1 MKIKYTL
8 LGFFLDLFDWVV
20 LGFLPVIGDAIDLL
34 GTAFWLHILKSPVAL
49 IGAIEFIPLA
59 DVLPTNIFIGV
70 YADHKGAKKS

>member
-8 LGFFLDLFDWVV
+8 FGAILDAFDYLV
-20 LGFLPVIGDAIDLL
+20 LGFLPIIGDVVDLF
-34 GTAFWLHILKSPVAL
+34 GTVCWLTILKSPVAL
-49 IGAIEFIPLA
+49 VGAIEFIPLA